1 MMVSFDK
8 VFKPTVEDE
17 IRSYEKLLELHK
29 EQIGQCS
36 TCIRHI
42 PPVNYPIVTD
52 YGRCQLGDPKMFYNK
67 IVDQSIDCTN
77 YKEDTISVMVWE
89 KILTDLKEKEKQD
102 YE

>member
-8 VFKPTVEDE
+8 VFKPIIEDE

-36 TCIRHI
+36 TCIHHI
-42 PPVNYPIVTD
+42 PPVDYPVVTN
-52 YGRCQLGDPKMFYNK
+52 YGRCLLGDPKMFYYK
-67 IVDQSIDCTN
+67 IVEQSIDCTN

-89 KILTDLKEKEKQD
+89 KILTDLKEKEK
-102 YE
+102 